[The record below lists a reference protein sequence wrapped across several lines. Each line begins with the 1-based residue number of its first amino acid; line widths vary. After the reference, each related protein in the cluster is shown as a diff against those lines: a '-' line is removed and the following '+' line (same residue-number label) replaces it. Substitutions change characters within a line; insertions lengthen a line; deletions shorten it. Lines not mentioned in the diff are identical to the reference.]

1 VTEPFCS
8 SCDRI
13 RITADG
19 QFRTCLFALDELDL
33 RAMVRGG
40 ASDDDIAE
48 SIRTAVAG
56 KWAGHS
62 IGARTFQRP
71 KRSMSAI
78 GG

>member
-1 VTEPFCS
+1 VTEPFCA

-13 RITADG
+13 RLTADG

-33 RAMVRGG
+33 RGMVR
-40 ASDDDIAE
+40 AE
-48 SIRTAVAG
+48 STDDGIASAIRTAVAG

-62 IGARTFQRP
+62 IGARTFRRP